1 MADTCANCG
10 TTVGPSTKQQPSNCC
25 GAVWCPRCFT
35 WKHMDEDPNL
45 NATQACAAKCVRC
58 HWVAVSF
65 GALPGGGAMR
75 CGHCGEFTALKV
87 RLEDLP
93 VTPKE
98 AKAQR

>member
-1 MADTCANCG
+1 
-10 TTVGPSTKQQPSNCC
+10 
-25 GAVWCPRCFT
+25 
-35 WKHMDEDPNL
+35 MDEDPNL

-98 AKAQR
+98 AKALEEMARAGGIAVPKKLGRA